1 MAGVRAARVALRSI
15 GRGKR
20 LRDKLGIVARLAVY
34 ALFPLGIAA
43 RKLGHPLPEPT
54 RWLGELTVRGPAGA
68 FVCPPGPSPF
78 FLGVDASFEPG
89 LCALLEQLRGGTVL
103 DVGANIGFITV
114 RAARA
119 VGSQGRVIAIEPHP
133 ERFHY
138 LERNIALN
146 DLTNVT
152 CVQCAI
158 GAEKGRLTLFDVD
171 PTLGPRPL
179 DVSIQPGRGTEFEV
193 PMRTLDE
200 LLDELGNPPDIS
212 LVKIDVEGYESDVLA
227 GMPRL
232 LSTRPRLVVEVLGG
246 ATAPSSV
253 SSLLPTGYVVREI
266 DPNNWLAEPVEM

>member
-15 GRGKR
+15 GHGKR

-43 RKLGHPLPEPT
+43 RKLGHPC
-54 RWLGELTVRGPAGA
+54 RNRRAGSA
-68 FVCPPGPSPF
+68 SSPCAAQRAPSSARRTGPF

-138 LERNIALN
+138 LERNIAL
-146 DLTNVT
+146 
-152 CVQCAI
+152 
-158 GAEKGRLTLFDVD
+158 E
-171 PTLGPRPL
+171 
-179 DVSIQPGRGTEFEV
+179 
-193 PMRTLDE
+193 
-200 LLDELGNPPDIS
+200 
-212 LVKIDVEGYESDVLA
+212 
-227 GMPRL
+227 
-232 LSTRPRLVVEVLGG
+232 
-246 ATAPSSV
+246 
-253 SSLLPTGYVVREI
+253 
-266 DPNNWLAEPVEM
+266 